1 MSAIPPTRVLHALP
15 AVLHTPYIP
24 TCPYFTS
31 FWVSYL
37 VSYPCNHILR
47 TTMSYTTIRHVMFHV
62 THRCHYPLC
71 HIHVVLLPPPVSP
84 PAMPYHHPVS
94 YTLFDI
100 PPCHM
105 SHTPPPSVSPCD
117 ATCRDHVIQS
127 AYVFFMRDVFG
138 TPCFIAWYVF
148 VVENVFNVLHHPRVT
163 CHPKSPCFARAWLC
177 CFHVTCHPPAMSH
190 PCHVTLPKSMCF
202 LHPKMTPFLCR
213 GYTNFVSTTPKIHPK
228 NDPKNTP
235 KMHP

>member
-1 MSAIPPTRVLHALP
+1 MSCFMSPTDV
-15 AVLHTPYIP
+15 
-24 TCPYFTS
+24 
-31 FWVSYL
+31 
-37 VSYPCNHILR
+37 
-47 TTMSYTTIRHVMFHV
+47 TIRYATSMS
-62 THRCHYPLC
+62 CS
-71 HIHVVLLPPPVSP
+71 LPPSVSP
-84 PAMPYHHPVS
+84 PTMPYHHPVP

-117 ATCRDHVIQS
+117 ATCRDHAIQS

-177 CFHVTCHPPAMSH
+177 CFMSHVIHLLCHIRVMLHSQIGVFYVTHRCHYPLCHIHVVLPATPHVTTRHAISPPCSVHPVRYTTLS
-190 PCHVTLPKSMCF
+190 HVT
-202 LHPKMTPFLCR
+202 H
-213 GYTNFVSTTPKIHPK
+213 TTTIRVTLRC
-228 NDPKNTP
+228 D
-235 KMHP
+235 MS